1 MSASEVKKSYKGYIM
16 NAKGTA
22 HFFATGE
29 NTCLCGDMTITRFDK
44 RSRTVPVG
52 AIRTAKKCER
62 KRRSR
67 GL

>member
-1 MSASEVKKSYKGYIM
+1 MSATGVKKSYKGYIS

-22 HFFATGE
+22 HFFDTGE
-29 NTCLCGDMTITRFDK
+29 NTCLCGDMKAGALEK

-52 AIRTAKKCER
+52 AVRTAKKCES
-62 KRRSR
+62 KRQSR